1 MYCPWG
7 RARTGGQQCRLLKAP
22 GHLHGLDMG
31 DARTRRNKR
40 RIMCTAGRRK
50 GDVPDPGAAKLPS
63 QLDSI
68 TEGVERSFVSVL
80 ERGDDDDSKG
90 ADLDYLQ
97 VSNIGST

>member
-1 MYCPWG
+1 M
-7 RARTGGQQCRLLKAP
+7 
-22 GHLHGLDMG
+22 
-31 DARTRRNKR
+31 
-40 RIMCTAGRRK
+40 
-50 GDVPDPGAAKLPS
+50 PDPGAVKLPS